1 MIRLARW
8 GTLLFALMAAV
19 IIVAPADSLRAQDE
33 LPTIPPTNTP
43 RGTPPPSLT
52 PTPSPTFTATN
63 TATVT
68 STATA
73 TSTETATSTATAT
86 HTATFTATPTPTEEP
101 VAQGVPPL
109 PTVFYP
115 PEFTPQ
121 PQGTAIPT
129 AMPRFIP
136 RDAEGNAY
144 DVVNIVLIGHDSE
157 SLQVDNVFRT
167 DTMIVVNVNQTT
179 GTVSMLS
186 LPRDLLV
193 WISGWGMQRL
203 NLAWGR
209 GDAVGWTDAGWGLF
223 RQTVLY
229 NFGIEL
235 HYYAL
240 IDFSGFKEIIDTLD
254 GVTIAVDCPIRDYLW
269 TEEYDAEGE
278 PIFELT
284 TLPIGVH
291 DLNSTEA
298 LWYSRSRANSSDFDR
313 GRRQQ
318 QVLRAIWNDGR
329 DLGLIT
335 EFPNLWG
342 TVNEIVETNVPL
354 PVVVELL
361 PLALSVEP
369 NQVENHFF
377 RLGIETSPWQMPT
390 SENVQVP
397 NPAMITLI
405 QSFLTPPT
413 QNQVV
418 TDGASIRVFDASGAD
433 RQWDVVA
440 ADRLLWEGLL
450 SQSMGAADEVM
461 PNSIVIDYTGS
472 TKGSSL
478 EALVEALNVN
488 PNLVEFDPDPNRE
501 VDFDVFLGEDY
512 TSCVG
517 RQVRDV
523 DELPPATP
531 TPRP

>member
-1 MIRLARW
+1 
-8 GTLLFALMAAV
+8 
-19 IIVAPADSLRAQDE
+19 
-33 LPTIPPTNTP
+33 
-43 RGTPPPSLT
+43 
-52 PTPSPTFTATN
+52 
-63 TATVT
+63 
-68 STATA
+68 
-73 TSTETATSTATAT
+73 
-86 HTATFTATPTPTEEP
+86 
-101 VAQGVPPL
+101 
-109 PTVFYP
+109 
-115 PEFTPQ
+115 
-121 PQGTAIPT
+121 
-129 AMPRFIP
+129 MPRFIP
-136 RDAEGNAY
+136 RDGDGTAY
-144 DVVNIVLIGHDSE
+144 DGVNIVLIGHDSD

-167 DTMIVVNVNQTT
+167 DTMIVVNINQTT

-209 GDAVGWTDAGWGLF
+209 GDAIGWTDGGWGLF

-240 IDFSGFKEIIDTLD
+240 IDFSGFKSIIDEIG

-269 TEEYDAEGE
+269 TEQYDAEGE

-284 TLPIGVH
+284 TLGVGVH
-291 DLNSTEA
+291 HLNSTQA

-318 QVLRAIWNDGR
+318 QVLRAIWNSGR

-335 EFPNLWG
+335 QFPSLWG

-354 PVVVELL
+354 PVVAELV
-361 PLALSVEP
+361 PLALSVQP

-390 SENVQVP
+390 SENVQIP
-397 NPAMITLI
+397 NPAMITLV

-413 QNQVV
+413 ENQIVA
-418 TDGASIRVFDASGAD
+418 DAASIRIFDASGAD
-433 RQWDVVA
+433 RNFDVVA
-440 ADRLLWEGLL
+440 ADRLLWDGLL
-450 SQSMGAADEVM
+450 SQAIGQADEVL
-461 PNSIVIDYTGS
+461 PQSIIIDYTGS
-472 TKGSSL
+472 SKGSSL
-478 EALVEALNVN
+478 DQLAASLNVN
-488 PNLVEFDPDPNRE
+488 PNNLQIEPDPNATA
-501 VDFDVFLGEDY
+501 DFDVYLGEDY
-512 TSCVG
+512 NSCVD

-523 DELPPATP
+523 EELPPVTP
-531 TPRP
+531 TPLP